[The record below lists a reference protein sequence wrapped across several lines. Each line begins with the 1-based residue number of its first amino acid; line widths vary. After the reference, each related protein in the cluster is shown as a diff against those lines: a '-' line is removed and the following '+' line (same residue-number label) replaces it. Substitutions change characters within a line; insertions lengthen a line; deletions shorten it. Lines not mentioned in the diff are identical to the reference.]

1 MFTSL
6 RARLI
11 AVFLV
16 MGFVTMGILGFF
28 ALNRS
33 SKALM
38 DASWKEGEGIAEA
51 LSCNVNSY
59 LKVRSNTIEM
69 QARRYV
75 IQDMQWEEQEKA
87 LAPLYDYYD
96 DFLDIFVAD
105 AEGTARFVQRDMP
118 SVNIKD
124 RDYFN
129 RVLKEK
135 KSVVSNPILHRGTGE
150 LTFIYASPIIK
161 DGKVVGVLGASQSL
175 ESLAKNVATIRWG
188 KSGYSYLLDN
198 KGIVVAHPVE
208 DLLGKLNATEEGEK
222 IPPELAQAMRNGLSG
237 HSGTVA
243 YYFNGR
249 DQMNAYVPVPF
260 TGWLAALT
268 APRDQFLA
276 PVRSMRNL
284 ILVACFVLTLIIVGI
299 SLFFANSI
307 ARPIV
312 AVTRILGKRG
322 ELDLRSNPSDAWLL
336 KVKLKEVAQM
346 VRGLAKMETALKETI
361 ASIAE
366 VARTL
371 GQNAEDFSAVAEE
384 TNASVEESRSGA
396 ETVGSSMESLAAI
409 GEELNASVEEV
420 ASGASTV
427 ATRSSEV
434 AEEVESA
441 RHAGETGM
449 EAVSK
454 TVTDMKEQIVRV
466 EESAKATEELAAK
479 AAQIQ
484 KIVTTITGIAD
495 QTNLLALNAAIEA
508 ARAGEAGR
516 GFAVVAEEVRKLAEE
531 SNNAAGN
538 IADLAGSIATDLLSV
553 KQGAERNMEGTR
565 NVNDHVRNVSEKI
578 ALIMEALEKIA
589 GSAQDL
595 AAVGQEQAASSEEI
609 ASAVQDMAEKVNDST
624 ATADGFRGQ
633 MAEVSAAAERVALGG
648 EEMAKISADLQN
660 RIGAFILEDLPQ
672 SASRALSSGK
682 GTEGKRKKG

>member
-1 MFTSL
+1 MNSL
-6 RARLI
+6 RGRLI
-11 AVFLV
+11 TVFLLV
-16 MGFVTMGILGFF
+16 AFLAIGVVGFF

-38 DASWKEGEGIAEA
+38 DVSWKEGDA
-51 LSCNVNSY
+51 LAGALAS
-59 LKVRSNTIEM
+59 TINDHLEEKLDVVAM
-69 QARRYV
+69 QTEYPL
-75 IQDMQWEEQEKA
+75 IQGTNWEEQRSFLLPLCDRYDFTDVFIATLQGET
-87 LAPLYDYYD
+87 LSVRRNAPGPN
-96 DFLDIFVAD
+96 V
-105 AEGTARFVQRDMP
+105 G
-118 SVNIKD
+118 D
-124 RDYFN
+124 REYLS
-129 RVLKEK
+129 RAVKEK
-135 KSVVSNPILHRGTGE
+135 RPVISDILIDRNTKN
-150 LTFIYASPIIK
+150 LSCIYVSPIFENGKIK
-161 DGKVVGVLGASQSL
+161 GFLCAQESL
-175 ESLAKNVATIRWG
+175 EELAQEAGTVKWG
-188 KSGYSYLLDN
+188 EQGYSYLLDTR
-198 KGIVVAHPVE
+198 GVLAVHPVKE
-208 DLLGKLNATEEGEK
+208 YLGEVNASVKGDK
-222 IPPELAQAMRNGLSG
+222 VAPELAEAMQKGLKG
-237 HSGTVA
+237 KTGRVA

-249 DQMNAYVPVPF
+249 SQMNVYAPVPL
-260 TGWLAALT
+260 TGWVACVI
-268 APRDQFLA
+268 APQDQFLA
-276 PVRSMRNL
+276 PVRSLRNL
-284 ILVACFVLTLIIVGI
+284 IIVTCLVLVLV
-299 SLFFANSI
+299 
-307 ARPIV
+307 V
-312 AVTRILGKRG
+312 AVVSILFARSVAKPIGGITEVLIKQSN
-322 ELDLRSNPSDAWLL
+322 LDLRFDHSKAWLL
-336 KVKLKEVAQM
+336 KVKLKEAALMIQ
-346 VRGLAKMETALKETI
+346 GLVKMETALKETI

-384 TNASVEESRSGA
+384 TNASVEEARSGA
-396 ETVGSSMESLAAI
+396 ETVGNAMESLAAI

-434 AEEVESA
+434 AEEVEIA
-441 RHAGETGM
+441 RQAGEAGM

-553 KQGAERNMEGTR
+553 KRGAERNMEGTR
-565 NVNDHVRNVSEKI
+565 NVDNHVRNVSEKI
-578 ALIMEALEKIA
+578 SLIMEALEKIG

-609 ASAVQDMAEKVNDST
+609 ASAVQDMANKVNDST
-624 ATADGFRGQ
+624 GVTEALRGQ

-648 EEMAKISADLQN
+648 EELAKISADLRK
-660 RIGAFILEDLPQ
+660 RIGAFIMDDDTSHSSSSQKALGGRI
-672 SASRALSSGK
+672 SR
-682 GTEGKRKKG
+682 